1 MSDNPKR
8 SILLLRVAA
17 VLALITG
24 SCQAFLYCY
33 AKRHLSEILK
43 NGSAKLFGGLVTVT
57 EKTAFVNPNLTTAT
71 ACFALAVVCFIAAHR
86 WNRKSH
92 SNP

>member
-17 VLALITG
+17 VLALVTG
-24 SCQAFLYCY
+24 SCQVSLYCY
-33 AKRHLSEILK
+33 AKRHFTEILK

-57 EKTAFVNPNLTTAT
+57 EKTALVNPNLSTAVV
-71 ACFALAVVCFIAAHR
+71 CFMLAVVCFIAAHR
-86 WNRKSH
+86 WNRKNH